1 MKIQPVQLRQI
12 SPCNYMWK
20 LNFVLARRD
29 SFPPG
34 IWLDLHD
41 FLWIFLCKHV
51 ILQNWRF
58 IDFHWFKIFLLE
70 LFSLQLCLFFFHE
83 TRSSSSQMF
92 SKIGVL
98 KNFAVITGKHQS
110 WSLFLIKLLTLR
122 PTKRLHHRCFPVNIA
137 KVLRAPFLQN
147 TSGGC
152 FCKMI
157 KFYKDIC

>member
-1 MKIQPVQLRQI
+1 MKFQLVQPRQI
-12 SPCNYMWK
+12 SPYDYMWK
-20 LNFVLARRD
+20 LNFFLAMRD

-34 IWLDLHD
+34 ILLD
-41 FLWIFLCKHV
+41 
-51 ILQNWRF
+51 LQNWRF